1 MNRQL
6 VHMLSWLMRK
16 TLWSNKYNVYSI
28 NTRKE
33 IENIKDIYPNV
44 IFIETNDTF
53 NYNGKKLPKYTGNQS
68 TNQKLAK
75 NRAVNLYD
83 SIIQNNEIDNDNIT
97 NPNQNNSNID
107 LSTFLDNY
115 LVKYI

>member
-1 MNRQL
+1 MSE
-6 VHMLSWLMRK
+6 V
-16 TLWSNKYNVYSI
+16 
-28 NTRKE
+28 
-33 IENIKDIYPNV
+33 
-44 IFIETNDTF
+44 FTNSF
-53 NYNGKKLPKYTGNQS
+53 
-68 TNQKLAK
+68 
-75 NRAVNLYD
+75 NLYD